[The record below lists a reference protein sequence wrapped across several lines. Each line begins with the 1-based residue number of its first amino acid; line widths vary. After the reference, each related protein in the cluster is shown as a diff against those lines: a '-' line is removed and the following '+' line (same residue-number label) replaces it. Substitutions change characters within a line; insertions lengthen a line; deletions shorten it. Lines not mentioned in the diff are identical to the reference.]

1 MSQPTPVFIAHRC
14 FMSDD
19 CQSNFRT
26 SQNLRRHLA
35 QAHEFDFPSR
45 ISKARLRNNDSYL
58 YLSDSSTSSNLAVT
72 IHFGCPICQHHCAEL
87 SAMRAHFEGSHH
99 EHLPNQQREHDQSSS
114 SSTLLGASVDVN
126 QSISGSST
134 TGQKRQSDEAICF
147 DGINLDQPL
156 GEHLVINNLD
166 VSAGFHNM
174 KMSLKANKWKL
185 SLEDN
190 LLLILS
196 STSVLLLDGNKY
208 PEEVKPY
215 FDYDQWRMID
225 EYIQQAYGIKRQPIP
240 LATATQFSSILDRFI
255 NKKIGRDEAEI
266 SFKSLALPTMEKK
279 IAKAIGNLVSKLP
292 LVTIEENVN
301 ETELCSRFID
311 PFLAGLFDDP
321 DNSIYL
327 RWLDET
333 TFEAKYKEVSSS
345 RPDLS
350 VTKSLG
356 VKWATTLAYGEAKS
370 AMYSDD
376 HFIICKDLIK
386 VARVCKDALDNQL
399 FEGILAVQIIGRTVV
414 FYLLTLPAQSIYT
427 MIPLATIKV
436 PDSINELPGLVYKV
450 PDILKVLD
458 IFERVC
464 VRAAHPETIKHRCA
478 PTLPM
483 ANIQQLFSQS
493 KNRKRSCHIQ
503 LYHN

>member
-1 MSQPTPVFIAHRC
+1 
-14 FMSDD
+14 
-19 CQSNFRT
+19 
-26 SQNLRRHLA
+26 
-35 QAHEFDFPSR
+35 
-45 ISKARLRNNDSYL
+45 
-58 YLSDSSTSSNLAVT
+58 
-72 IHFGCPICQHHCAEL
+72 
-87 SAMRAHFEGSHH
+87 
-99 EHLPNQQREHDQSSS
+99 
-114 SSTLLGASVDVN
+114 
-126 QSISGSST
+126 
-134 TGQKRQSDEAICF
+134 
-147 DGINLDQPL
+147 
-156 GEHLVINNLD
+156 
-166 VSAGFHNM
+166 M

-196 STSVLLLDGNKY
+196 STSV
-208 PEEVKPY
+208 KPH
-215 FDYDQWRMID
+215 FDYDQWHMID

-240 LATATQFSSILDRFI
+240 LATTTQFSSILDRFI
-255 NKKIGRDEAEI
+255 NKQIGRDEAEI
-266 SFKSLALPTMEKK
+266 SFKSLALPTMKKK
-279 IAKAIGNLVSKLP
+279 IAKAISNLVSKLP

-301 ETELCSRFID
+301 EMELRSRFID

-333 TFEAKYKEVSSS
+333 TLEAKAKEASSS

-356 VKWATTLAYGEAKS
+356 IKWATTLAYGEAKS

-386 VARVCKDALDNQL
+386 VARFCKDALDDQL

-414 FYLLTLPAQSIYT
+414 YYLLTLPAQSIYT

-436 PDSINELPGLVYKV
+436 PDSINDLPGPVYKV